1 MDFEKIIAT
10 LQTALQE
17 IFENKYKGFTKES
30 KKDINAFLQDSKE
43 KLKRWTLL
51 LEEEKLT
58 LDDFEW
64 LLKSQKD
71 LLHVRALK
79 TAGISAI
86 SLGHFKNKVIRTVLK
101 VVKGFVFA

>member
-1 MDFEKIIAT
+1 MDFEKILEA
-10 LQTALQE
+10 LKVSLQE
-17 IFENKYKGFTKES
+17 LFENKYKDFTKES
-30 KKDINAFLQDSKE
+30 KKDIHAFLQDSKE

-71 LLHVRALK
+71 LLHVKALK
-79 TAGISAI
+79 TAGVSAI
-86 SLGHFKNKVIRTVLK
+86 SLGHFKNKVISTVLK
-101 VVKGFVFA
+101 VVKGFIFA